1 MLSDKALDRIDVL
14 ILSRLQENAKLT
26 VRELAD
32 ELGLSQTPIYERI
45 KKLERTGVIK
55 KYIALLNAQ
64 KLEMGLMVYMTINVQ
79 DPSSP
84 DMYSMIAELKAKSEV
99 VELYQITGDS
109 DYLAVVRT
117 KDLKSY
123 KELLLNDFG
132 NMNKIKEI
140 FSYIVLDRAKFTTA
154 VPIAS

>member
-45 KKLERTGVIK
+45 KKLERSGVIK

-64 KLEMGLMVYMTINVQ
+64 KLDMGLMVYMTINVQ

-84 DMYSMIAELKAKSEV
+84 DMYSMIAQLTAKSEV

-123 KELLLNDFG
+123 KDLLLNDFG
-132 NMNKIKEI
+132 NMNNIKEI
-140 FSYIVLDRAKFTTA
+140 FSYIVLERVKFTT
-154 VPIAS
+154 VIQIGS